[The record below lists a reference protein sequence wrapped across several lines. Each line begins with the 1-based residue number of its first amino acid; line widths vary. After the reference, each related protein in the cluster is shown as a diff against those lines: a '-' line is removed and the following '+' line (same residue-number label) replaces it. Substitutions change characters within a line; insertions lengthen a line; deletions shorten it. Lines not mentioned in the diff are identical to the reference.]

1 MGFAVAK
8 TLRNPG
14 KYSRAAKSGRKKER
28 PTSSFPVGSLIK
40 GTADLISFPFA
51 STIKRPERPYLFLL
65 GLVMT
70 LDDFC
75 LFLPLF
81 FSFSH
86 FHLSKVLNLYS
97 FMDIFRDSFW
107 RGLASMDSWFESKL
121 YSCAC
126 VFRSMI
132 FCSEK
137 KINMLIIKEGYN
149 LD

>member
-51 STIKRPERPYLFLL
+51 STIERDGRPHLFLL

-86 FHLSKVLNLYS
+86 FHLSKVLNLY
-97 FMDIFRDSFW
+97 FFW